1 VIAYFGEECLVIVW
15 HDTILQML
23 KPVEE
28 QIFNSSVSAVRKMA
42 PSGQLLRFSGD
53 ISDLDHTNMGRKL
66 LRDAA
71 TTLLIFP
78 IGPKRQLY
86 LFGPKRFTC
95 V

>member
-1 VIAYFGEECLVIVW
+1 VIAYFEKECLAIVW
-15 HDTILQML
+15 HDTVLQML

-28 QIFNSSVSAVRKMA
+28 QIFNSSVSAVRTTA

-53 ISDLDHTNMGRKL
+53 ISDLEHTNMSRKL

-71 TTLLIFP
+71 TALLIFL

>member
-1 VIAYFGEECLVIVW
+1 M
-15 HDTILQML
+15 H

-28 QIFNSSVSAVRKMA
+28 QLFNSSDSAGRTMA
-42 PSGQLLRFSGD
+42 PAGQLLRCYGD
-53 ISDLDHTNMGRKL
+53 ISDLEHTNMGGKL
-66 LRDAA
+66 LTGAVTA
-71 TTLLIFP
+71 LLIFP